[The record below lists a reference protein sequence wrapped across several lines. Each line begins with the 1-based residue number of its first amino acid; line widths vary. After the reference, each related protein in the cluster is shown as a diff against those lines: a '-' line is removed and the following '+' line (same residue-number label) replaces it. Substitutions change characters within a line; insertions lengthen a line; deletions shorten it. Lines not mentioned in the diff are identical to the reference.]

1 MTTEYIHRVSIAVP
15 EAHIA
20 DANQLARCLGES
32 ASDDQTFTANNWQD
46 ADGNLYA
53 VCSTVAK
60 PIFAE
65 MAGQP
70 LQAPDHAPDHAPD
83 ADLEAAT
90 RAQALL
96 VIEDRTSDEPVTVKA
111 SPDHIAVILDNRLAS
126 AQEHIE
132 SMGLFPVP
140 QPEDYT

>member
-1 MTTEYIHRVSIAVP
+1 MTQTQYQLRATIATPV
-15 EAHIA
+15 AHMP
-20 DANQLARCLGES
+20 DANQLALVLGES
-32 ASDDQTFTANNWQD
+32 SADDQTFTSANWQD

-60 PIFAE
+60 PVFVE
-65 MAGQP
+65 LAGQP
-70 LQAPDHAPDHAPD
+70 LQAPDHAPD

-96 VIEDRTSDEPVTVKA
+96 VIEDRTSGDTVPVQA
-111 SPDHIAVILDNRLAS
+111 SPDHIAVILDHRRAS

-132 SMGLFPVP
+132 SMGLTAVP
-140 QPEDYT
+140 SEEEG